1 MKAMLQEILL
11 DDFGDA
17 ALSCIRDREPIRYME
32 GFVEKSF
39 RRGGKETVAER
50 WEALMYSDVDED
62 GRPFPVAWIVHWDE
76 GDMRTGHEV
85 SRIRIGY
92 DSKSGWW
99 RERAAVLDDED
110 ICFLDMAS
118 EVAYA
123 WNERLDIE
131 GLGGK

>member
-17 ALSCIRDREPIRYME
+17 ALYCIRDNEPTSYME
-32 GFVEKSF
+32 GFAEKLF
-39 RRGGKETVAER
+39 RRKGKESVCER
-50 WEALMYSDVDED
+50 WQALMYSDVDES
-62 GRPFPVAWIVHWDE
+62 GRHVPVAWIVHWTD

-99 RERAAVLDDED
+99 RERAALLDEGDEA
-110 ICFLDMAS
+110 FLDMAS
-118 EVAYA
+118 EVAYE
-123 WNERLDIE
+123 WNQRLDIE